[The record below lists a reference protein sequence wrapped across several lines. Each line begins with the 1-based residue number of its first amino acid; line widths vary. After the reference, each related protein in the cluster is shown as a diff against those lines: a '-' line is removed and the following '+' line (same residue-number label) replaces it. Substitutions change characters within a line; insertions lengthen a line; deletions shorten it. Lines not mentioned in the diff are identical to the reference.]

1 MSPSAAHSAE
11 YNLDYMQVGKE
22 EPEEGSMV
30 EVEDTDDY
38 LLYLEDILK
47 TVHKVGTAV
56 PYLFYLEDSVAHPGC
71 LSRIPDPDFYLSRI
85 PDPKTAT
92 KERGEKKL
100 VVIPFHV
107 ATNLTNLNIILVF
120 KC

>member
-1 MSPSAAHSAE
+1 
-11 YNLDYMQVGKE
+11 MQVGKE

-56 PYLFYLEDSVAHPGC
+56 PYLLYLED
-71 LSRIPDPDFYLSRI
+71 IPIKNCSQGKARQYLGR
-85 PDPKTAT
+85 
-92 KERGEKKL
+92 
-100 VVIPFHV
+100 VVGG
-107 ATNLTNLNIILVF
+107 
-120 KC
+120 